1 VRRPPRGAPPRV
13 GDEDVAGPEMVEARF
28 SLHCE
33 AFRVGS
39 NTGSAVR
46 LMACSVAMLAN
57 DGTAIFGSQRQHL
70 SRGQACRHRIV
81 RYHAEGLLGQ
91 LIRGSFLRNGPV
103 ISAFCLKFV
112 EYRR

>member
-1 VRRPPRGAPPRV
+1 VRRPRRGAPPRV

-70 SRGQACRHRIV
+70 SRGQACRHRIA
-81 RYHAEGLLGQ
+81 RYQLRDCWANSFEG
-91 LIRGSFLRNGPV
+91 V
-103 ISAFCLKFV
+103 FCGTG
-112 EYRR
+112 R